1 MTDTWK
7 PRRLEKKPPRQ
18 TPSSDDAL
26 NPMQAIQSTLWNVPD
41 EPSTQVKKKPKPV
54 DDWKTNDLVNHWAA
68 QISRARWA
76 DHLIGHTNRAGLG
89 KLFREALVKGHT
101 PAALKGTIDTFFANS
116 RYHDAKKPWTLY
128 RAVINDLLA
137 QVAPLPK
144 ADPWAKAEQTEVP
157 REITENWGGYGSG
170 AENDPWAAA
179 VKR

>member
-1 MTDTWK
+1 MTNTWK

-18 TPSSDDAL
+18 APSNDDAL
-26 NPMQAIQSTLWNVPD
+26 NPMQAIQSTLWD
-41 EPSTQVKKKPKPV
+41 TAAEPNRQPKKQPKPLEE
-54 DDWKTNDLVNHWAA
+54 WKTNDLLNHWSA

-89 KLFREALVKGHT
+89 KLFKEALDKGHT
-101 PAALKGTIDTFFANS
+101 PAALKDTIDTFFGNP

-137 QVAPLPK
+137 KAAPATK
-144 ADPWAKAEQTEVP
+144 ADPWASAEQTEVP
-157 REITENWGGYGSG
+157 REITENWDGYPAAKS
-170 AENDPWAAA
+170 DPWAAA